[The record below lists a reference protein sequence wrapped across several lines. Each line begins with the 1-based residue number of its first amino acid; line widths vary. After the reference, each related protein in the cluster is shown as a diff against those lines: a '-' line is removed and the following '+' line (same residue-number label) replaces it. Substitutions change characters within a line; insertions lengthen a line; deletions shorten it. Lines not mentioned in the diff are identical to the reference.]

1 MNVMKPALAPAQPAD
16 TDWPRVGL
24 LLLCGIFAATQV
36 GKLPPAMPALRDH
49 FGASLVQLGWI
60 SSVFNLIAALIALAA
75 GLVADRVGRRTVLKL
90 GLLAL
95 GMGALL
101 GASSV
106 GIGLLFLSRVV
117 EGLGFVCIVVAAP
130 ALMREVAGLPRQ
142 RLVLGLW
149 SSYTALGMT
158 AMLLAAPLLIG
169 LLGWRG
175 GWWMGVFGSVLLLL
189 AVLRAFPG
197 SGRAAAAQQTAPGL
211 LHGLRATTPWLLAGC
226 FTVYTLQWMA
236 MMVWLPTFLHDEF
249 DLGLGQATLVVAAVI
264 IANAPGNWLGGYLS
278 QRGLAPAQLIL
289 GSGLVMGVT
298 GWAAFSADVGPA
310 LRFALCVVFSFIGGV
325 LPASIY
331 ACVPAVA
338 ARRQNFG
345 SVNGLVV
352 QASNIGALLGP
363 PLAATLVAASGWR
376 GVGPAYLLTSAL
388 SALLIVLAARA
399 PEMRP
404 GAAARVA
411 HG

>member
-1 MNVMKPALAPAQPAD
+1 MPPVKLAMTPSD
-16 TDWPRVGL
+16 STHTDWLRVGL
-24 LLLCGIFAATQV
+24 LLLCGIFAATQA

-60 SSVFNLIAALIALAA
+60 SSVFNLIAAFIALVA
-75 GLVADRVGRRTVLKL
+75 GLVADRVGRRRVLKL

-95 GMGALL
+95 GMGSLL

-106 GIGLLFLSRVV
+106 GIGLLFVSRVV

-130 ALMREVAGLPRQ
+130 ALIREVAGLPRQ

-158 AMLLAAPLLIG
+158 AMLLVAPLLIG

-175 GWWMGVFGSVLLLL
+175 GWWVGVFGSVLLLL
-189 AVLRAFPG
+189 VVLRAFPG

-249 DLGLGQATLVVAAVI
+249 HLGLGQATLVVAAVI

-298 GWAAFSADVGPA
+298 GWVAFSGDVGPA
-310 LRFALCVVFSFIGGV
+310 LRFVQCVVFSFIGGV

-363 PLAATLVAASGWR
+363 PLAAALVAASGWR

-388 SALLIVLAARA
+388 SALWIVLAARA